1 MNGTFFSGPETIQN
15 LWKGTKH
22 PKSSPQPW
30 RAIRCRISV
39 LISPRGSYWRWIE
52 RWFFRHAN
60 RAPESRL
67 QVLNHTMMLNT
78 YYIMIIT
85 HTHKQMIKHVKAYEK
100 QHFYFLFYNHD
111 HTMMGIATIIIIWLV
126 VSTPLKHI
134 SQMGVLF
141 PKKIWKNKSHVP
153 NHQPAMVLQCIS
165 HIQHVFNLTI
175 SSTAGLLQ
183 LAFLDNVSCSICLAS
198 SWKKKVKIWR
208 ILRVVNW

>member
-1 MNGTFFSGPETIQN
+1 
-15 LWKGTKH
+15 
-22 PKSSPQPW
+22 
-30 RAIRCRISV
+30 
-39 LISPRGSYWRWIE
+39 
-52 RWFFRHAN
+52 
-60 RAPESRL
+60 
-67 QVLNHTMMLNT
+67 
-78 YYIMIIT
+78 
-85 HTHKQMIKHVKAYEK
+85 MIKHVKAYEK

-198 SWKKKVKIWR
+198 S
-208 ILRVVNW
+208 